1 MNELDLQK
9 QIRNSLK
16 VIGHDCW
23 KVDTGP
29 VKRASH
35 KQMNLEKGFPDLFG
49 FRKEDKR
56 IFFIEIKMPKGKL
69 KQEQKEFLLDK
80 NRKGCLNG
88 VARNLV
94 EAIEIIQGTR
104 TIENELEE
112 EK

>member
-1 MNELDLQK
+1 
-9 QIRNSLK
+9 
-16 VIGHDCW
+16 
-23 KVDTGP
+23 
-29 VKRASH
+29 
-35 KQMNLEKGFPDLFG
+35 MNLEKGFPDLFG
-49 FRKEDKR
+49 FRKDDKR

-69 KQEQKEFLLDK
+69 KKEQKEFLLDK

-112 EK
+112 